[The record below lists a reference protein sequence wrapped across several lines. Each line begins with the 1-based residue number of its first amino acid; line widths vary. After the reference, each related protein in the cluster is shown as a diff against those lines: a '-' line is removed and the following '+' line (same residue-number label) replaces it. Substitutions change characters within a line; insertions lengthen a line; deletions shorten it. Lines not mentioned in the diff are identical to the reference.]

1 MDATIFFNLL
11 SAFTVKYGAKISSLD
26 TINFYRIDGNN
37 EINTYGEQPQIL
49 YKKKQKKL
57 SHSFEYKMAKKNYD
71 NNILI
76 SDGGLK
82 LKKQKY
88 KTKYNYI
95 YTKPANNQY
104 NEEIKTILTN
114 YALIY
119 DKSAKKKKKMI
130 KKKKLKLQLKI
141 LN

>member
-1 MDATIFFNLL
+1 
-11 SAFTVKYGAKISSLD
+11 
-26 TINFYRIDGNN
+26 
-37 EINTYGEQPQIL
+37 
-49 YKKKQKKL
+49 
-57 SHSFEYKMAKKNYD
+57 MAKKNYD

-88 KTKYNYI
+88 KKKYNYI